1 MPTETVSEVL
11 RHLVRDPWR
20 NLVLRWNWK
29 SAITSALIRA
39 AIFFF
44 ANLSAGTSAA
54 LGAMEAEF
62 LWRFAVAGFVGSV
75 IQSLR
80 KAQPLWQATLVTSL
94 ALPLLN
100 HTIEF
105 TIHWLRGTPKLF
117 ASILISVCFTA
128 IAMLFNAYAMRCGA
142 MIIGKEGRPLWRDL
156 ADMPQLFAGF
166 VFWLLRIQR
175 SPRRL

>member
-1 MPTETVSEVL
+1 
-11 RHLVRDPWR
+11 
-20 NLVLRWNWK
+20 
-29 SAITSALIRA
+29 
-39 AIFFF
+39 
-44 ANLSAGTSAA
+44 
-54 LGAMEAEF
+54 MEAEF

-117 ASILISVCFTA
+117 ASIVTSVCFTA
-128 IAMLFNAYAMRCGA
+128 VAMLFNAYAMRRGA
-142 MIIGKEGRPLWRDL
+142 MIIGAEGRPLWRDL
-156 ADMPQLFAGF
+156 ADMPKLMWGF
-166 VFWLLRIQR
+166 ILWLLRIQR
-175 SPRRL
+175 SPQSL